1 MLAEISFPIPLRR
14 TFYYL
19 LPEEMEL
26 KAAPGLRVLA
36 PLSKREAVGM
46 IIRVLPEKDADLTK
60 FKELKTITRLLEEEP
75 LFPEDALSLAWWMAG
90 RWGSPPGLC
99 LGAFYT
105 HAPKDFPAPAP
116 QPRPSALKSQP
127 SLNVPPPEPLEI
139 KKFTETLSGGT
150 PGAYLLR
157 LAPLER
163 RELLYSA
170 IFSAALSGDRL
181 PAGREAQG
189 LLLVPDLGFIPA
201 LSVALE
207 PVFPG
212 RVGVWHARLTPKKRA
227 EAWAGAFYGKYKV
240 MIATRAGV
248 FLAFK
253 NLRLGLMDGEHEEI
267 YRQEEA
273 EPFYHAREALLKRMR
288 ALGGQAVLASPCP
301 SIETWGG
308 AASGEL
314 IRFDHVPPPARGPG
328 PGVRVLDM
336 AQYPGD
342 ILARPL
348 ADSLRRVV
356 TAGGQALVIAG
367 RKGYASRLFCA
378 NCGWM
383 KRCQSCGPGMTILKT
398 ADGARQLLCRR
409 CGKKESRPETC
420 PECGGKVFRDYCT
433 GTQRA
438 QEAIS
443 KLLPSAAIARFDGDV
458 LRGSL
463 KTMRS
468 ELESFS
474 KGEADVLVGTRIALR
489 ELGAPRLALAAFID
503 ADSDLSSADF
513 RASEKAFRSFYGAW
527 RLLDAKGELFIQ
539 TREAAHY
546 VFSRLA
552 GMDYPSFADE
562 ELAARRDFFYPPFS
576 HIVKARFAS
585 FDRGA
590 LDAAA
595 TDFLKA
601 LSFLGDPGDAG
612 EILGPVTPPGEEK
625 RKFHSEYYLVKAAS
639 EKTAMLCLEKART
652 LPERPGV
659 KYFIEAD
666 PYGFY

>member
-14 TFYYL
+14 TFYYH
-19 LPEEMEL
+19 LPEELEL

-46 IIRVLPEKDADLTK
+46 IIRVLPEKDADLTR

-75 LFPEDALSLAWWMAG
+75 LFPEDALALAKWMSG
-90 RWGSPPGLC
+90 RWGSPSGLC
-99 LGAFYT
+99 LGAFYS
-105 HAPKDFPAPAP
+105 HAPKDLPAPEQPP
-116 QPRPSALKSQP
+116 QPGLAVRPA
-127 SLNVPPPEPLEI
+127 VPPELE
-139 KKFTETLSGGT
+139 KFAETLSAGK

-163 RELLYSA
+163 RELIYPAVFASA
-170 IFSAALSGDRL
+170 LGGA
-181 PAGREAQG
+181 AQG
-189 LLLVPDLGFIPA
+189 LLLVPDLTFIPA
-201 LSVALE
+201 LAAALE

-212 RVGVWHARLTPKKRA
+212 RVGIWHARLTPKKRA
-227 EAWAGAFYGKYKV
+227 EAWAGAFSGRAKV
-240 MIATRAGV
+240 VIATRSGV
-248 FLAFK
+248 FLPFK
-253 NLRLGLMDGEHEEI
+253 DLRFGLLDGEHEDV

-273 EPFYHAREALLKRMR
+273 EPFYHAREVLLKRVK

-314 IRFDHVPPPARGPG
+314 VRFDAVPSKAPGGPA

-336 AQYPGD
+336 AGYPGD

-356 TAGGQALVIAG
+356 AAGGQALIIAG

-383 KRCQSCGPGMTILKT
+383 KRCQACGPGMTLSKT
-398 ADGARQLLCRR
+398 ADGVQQLVCRR
-409 CGKKESRPETC
+409 CGKKEPKPVTC
-420 PECGGKVFRDYCT
+420 PKCAGKVFRDYGA
-433 GTQRA
+433 GTQKT

-443 KLLPSAAIARFDGDV
+443 KLLPAAKIARFDGDV

-463 KTMRS
+463 KTMRA
-468 ELESFS
+468 ELDSFS
-474 KGEADVLVGTRIALR
+474 KGDADVLVGTRIALR
-489 ELGAPRLALAAFID
+489 ELGAPRLELAAFID

-527 RLLDAKGELFIQ
+527 RLLGAKGELFIQ
-539 TREAAHY
+539 TREAEHY

-552 GMDYPSFADE
+552 EMDYPSFADG
-562 ELAARRDFFYPPFS
+562 ELAARRDFLYPPFCY
-576 HIVKARFAS
+576 IVKARFAS

-595 TDFLKA
+595 GDFLKA
-601 LSFLGDPGDAG
+601 LSFLGGPGDAS

-625 RKFHSEYYLVKAAS
+625 RKFHSEYYLVKASS
-639 EKTAMLCLEKART
+639 EKAAMLCLEKGLT
-652 LPERPGV
+652 LPPRPGV

-666 PYGFY
+666 PHGFH

>member
-14 TFYYL
+14 TFYYH
-19 LPEEMEL
+19 LPEELEL

-36 PLSKREAVGM
+36 PLGQREAIGM
-46 IIRVLPEKDADLTK
+46 VIRVLPEKDADLTR
-60 FKELKTITRLLEEEP
+60 FKELKSVTRLLEEDP
-75 LFPEDALSLAWWMAG
+75 LFPEGALALADWMSA
-90 RWGSPPGLC
+90 RWGSAPGLC
-99 LGAFYT
+99 LGAFYA
-105 HAPKDFPAPAP
+105 HAPKDLPSQAPAP
-116 QPRPSALKSQP
+116 QPGLAVQP
-127 SLNVPPPEPLEI
+127 PGLPEI
-139 KKFTETLSGGT
+139 KKLKEELSAGAA
-150 PGAYLLR
+150 GAYLLR
-157 LAPLER
+157 LAPLEL
-163 RELLYSA
+163 RELIYPSL
-170 IFSAALSGDRL
+170 FSAALG
-181 PAGREAQG
+181 GGAQG

-201 LSVALE
+201 LAAALE

-227 EAWAGAFYGKYKV
+227 EAWAGAFSGKFKL
-240 MIATRAGV
+240 MIATRSGV

-253 NLRLGLMDGEHEEI
+253 DLRFALLDGEHEEV

-273 EPFYHAREALLKRMR
+273 EPFYHAREVLLKRMK
-288 ALGGQAVLASPCP
+288 ALGGQSVLASPCP

-314 IRFDHVPPPARGPG
+314 TRFDAVPPVPAEAPV
-328 PGVRVLDM
+328 PVVRVLDM
-336 AQYPGD
+336 NGYPGD

-348 ADSLRRVV
+348 ADSLRAVV
-356 TAGGQALVIAG
+356 AAGGQALVIAG

-383 KRCQSCGPGMTILKT
+383 KRCQDCGPGMTLLK
-398 ADGARQLLCRR
+398 APDGTQQLVCRR
-409 CGKKESRPETC
+409 CGKKEPKPETC
-420 PECGGKVFRDYCT
+420 PKCGGKVFRDYGA
-433 GTQRA
+433 GTQKA

-443 KLLPSAAIARFDGDV
+443 RLLPNAKIARFDGDV

-463 KTMRS
+463 KKMSS

-489 ELGAPRLALAAFID
+489 ELGAPRLRLAAFID

-527 RLLDAKGELFIQ
+527 RLLGAKGELFIQ

-546 VFSRLA
+546 VFSRLSE
-552 GMDYPSFADE
+552 MDYPSFADG
-562 ELAARRDFFYPPFS
+562 ELAARRDFFYPPFC

-585 FDRGA
+585 HDRRA

-595 TDFLKA
+595 AAFLKA
-601 LSFLGDPGDAG
+601 LSFVGGAADPG

-625 RKFHSEYYLVKAAS
+625 RKFHSEYYLVKAAT
-639 EKTAMLCLEKART
+639 EETAALCLEKALA
-652 LPERPGV
+652 LPLRPGV
-659 KYFIEAD
+659 KSFIEAD
-666 PYGFY
+666 PHGFH

>member
-14 TFYYL
+14 TFYYH

-75 LFPEDALSLAWWMAG
+75 LFPEDALALAKWMSG
-90 RWGSPPGLC
+90 RWGSPSGLC
-99 LGAFYT
+99 LGAFYS
-105 HAPKDFPAPAP
+105 HAPKDLPA
-116 QPRPSALKSQP
+116 
-127 SLNVPPPEPLEI
+127 PEPLPQPGLAARPAEPPEL
-139 KKFTETLSGGT
+139 KKLTETLSAGK

-163 RELLYSA
+163 RELVYPAVFASA
-170 IFSAALSGDRL
+170 LG
-181 PAGREAQG
+181 GGAQG
-189 LLLVPDLGFIPA
+189 LLLVPDLTFIPA
-201 LSVALE
+201 LAAALE

-212 RVGVWHARLTPKKRA
+212 RVGIWHARLTPKKRS
-227 EAWAGAFYGKYKV
+227 EAWAGAFSGKSKV
-240 MIATRAGV
+240 VIATRSGV
-248 FLAFK
+248 FLPFK
-253 NLRLGLMDGEHEEI
+253 ELRLGLLDGEHEEV

-273 EPFYHAREALLKRMR
+273 EPFYHAREVLLKRIK

-301 SIETWGG
+301 SIEAWGG

-314 IRFDHVPPPARGPG
+314 VRFDAVPSKTPDGPA

-336 AQYPGD
+336 AGYPGD

-356 TAGGQALVIAG
+356 AAGGQALIIAG

-383 KRCQSCGPGMTILKT
+383 KRCQACGPGMTLLKT
-398 ADGARQLLCRR
+398 ADGVQQLVCRR
-409 CGKKESRPETC
+409 CGKKEPKPVTC
-420 PECGGKVFRDYCT
+420 PKCAGKVFRDYGA
-433 GTQRA
+433 GTQKT

-443 KLLPSAAIARFDGDV
+443 KLLPAARIARFDGDV

-463 KTMRS
+463 KTMRA

-489 ELGAPRLALAAFID
+489 ELGAPRLELAAFID

-527 RLLDAKGELFIQ
+527 RLLGAKGELFIQ
-539 TREAAHY
+539 TREAEHY

-552 GMDYPSFADE
+552 EMDYPSFADG
-562 ELAARRDFFYPPFS
+562 ELAARRDFLYPPFC

-595 TDFLKA
+595 ADFLKA
-601 LSFLGDPGDAG
+601 LSFLGGPGDES
-612 EILGPVTPPGEEK
+612 EILGPVTTPGEEK
-625 RKFHSEYYLVKAAS
+625 RRFHSEYYLVKASS
-639 EKTAMLCLEKART
+639 EKAAMLCLEKGLT
-652 LPERPGV
+652 LPQRPGV

-666 PYGFY
+666 PHGFH

>member
-14 TFYYL
+14 TFYYH
-19 LPEEMEL
+19 LPEELEL

-36 PLSKREAVGM
+36 PLGKREAVGM
-46 IIRVLPEKDADLTK
+46 MIRVLPEKDADLTR
-60 FKELKTITRLLEEEP
+60 FKELKNITRLLEEEP
-75 LFPEDALSLAWWMAG
+75 LFPEDALALADWMAG
-90 RWGSPPGLC
+90 RWGSTPGLC
-99 LGAFYT
+99 LGAFYS
-105 HAPKDFPAPAP
+105 HAPKDLPVPGPAP
-116 QPRPSALKSQP
+116 QPGLA
-127 SLNVPPPEPLEI
+127 VPPPELPEVE
-139 KKFTETLSGGT
+139 KFAKVLSGGAA
-150 PGAYLLR
+150 GAYLLR

-163 RELLYSA
+163 RELIYPALL
-170 IFSAALSGDRL
+170 SAALGGD
-181 PAGREAQG
+181 AQG

-201 LSVALE
+201 LAAALE

-227 EAWAGAFYGKYKV
+227 EAWAGAFAGKYKI
-240 MIATRAGV
+240 MIATRSGV

-253 NLRLGLMDGEHEEI
+253 NLRLGLLDGEHEEV

-273 EPFYHAREALLKRMR
+273 EPFYHAREVLLKRMK

-308 AASGEL
+308 AATGGL
-314 IRFDHVPPPARGPG
+314 ARFDAVPPAQVKGPG

-336 AQYPGD
+336 TDYPGD

-348 ADSLRRVV
+348 ADSLRSVV
-356 TAGGQALVIAG
+356 AAGGQALVIAG

-383 KRCQSCGPGMTILKT
+383 KRCQGCGPGMTLLKT
-398 ADGARQLLCRR
+398 AAGAQQLVCRR
-409 CGKKESRPETC
+409 CGKKEPKPETC
-420 PECGGKVFRDYCT
+420 PKCGGKVFRDYGA
-433 GTQRA
+433 GTQKA

-443 KLLPSAAIARFDGDV
+443 KLLPSAKIARFDGDV

-463 KTMRS
+463 KKMSS

-489 ELGAPRLALAAFID
+489 ELGAPRLRLAAFID

-527 RLLDAKGELFIQ
+527 RLLGAGGELFIQ

-546 VFSRLA
+546 VFSRL
-552 GMDYPSFADE
+552 GEMDYPSFADG
-562 ELAARRDFFYPPFS
+562 ELAARRDFFYPPFC

-585 FDRGA
+585 HDRRA

-595 TDFLKA
+595 ADFLRA
-601 LSFLGDPGDAG
+601 LAFLGRAGEAG

-639 EKTAMLCLEKART
+639 EETAALCLEKALA
-652 LPERPGV
+652 LPRRPGV

-666 PYGFY
+666 PQGFY